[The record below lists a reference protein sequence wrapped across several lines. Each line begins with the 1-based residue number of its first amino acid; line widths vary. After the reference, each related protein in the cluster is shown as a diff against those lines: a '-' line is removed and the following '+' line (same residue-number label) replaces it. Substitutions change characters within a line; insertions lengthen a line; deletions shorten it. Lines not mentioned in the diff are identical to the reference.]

1 MEQIINDKSNLDRVI
16 KADKTEQAK
25 VDYWRQKVAENLR
38 KSLEQAQKL
47 LDSED

>member
-1 MEQIINDKSNLDRVI
+1 MKQTVEKSYILDRIV

-25 VDYWRQKVAENLR
+25 VDYWRQKVAENLK

-47 LDSED
+47 LDSTD